1 MILRARVAR
10 AMAKRET
17 NMNTAAVPVR
27 EKSAKRWMLWAG
39 RVLSLWPAFVIVL
52 SATWKLTRNPAYVVE
67 FARIGWPES
76 ALTLL
81 ACLQL
86 GCIILFII
94 PPTAVLGAV
103 LLTGYLGGAIAAY
116 TRIGEPYPVLVPLS
130 TSVIAWAGIW
140 LRDGRLRALLPIRR
154 GILRP

>member
-1 MILRARVAR
+1 
-10 AMAKRET
+10 
-17 NMNTAAVPVR
+17 MNADVPLG
-27 EKSAKRWMLWAG
+27 EMKGKRWLRWAG
-39 RVLSLWPAFVIVL
+39 WVLSLWPVFVVAT
-52 SATWKLTRNPAYVVE
+52 SAHWKLTRNPAYVVE

-116 TRIGEPYPVLVPLS
+116 TRMGEPYPVLVPLS
-130 TSVIAWAGIW
+130 TSVIAWAGIY
-140 LRDGRLRALLPIRR
+140 LRDERLRALLPLRAAVRR
-154 GILRP
+154 P

>member
-1 MILRARVAR
+1 
-10 AMAKRET
+10 
-17 NMNTAAVPVR
+17 MNTAAVPVR

-52 SATWKLTRNPAYVVE
+52 SATWKLSRNAPYVAE

-76 ALTLL
+76 ALTGL
-81 ACLQL
+81 ALLQL
-86 GCIILFII
+86 SCLALYLI

-116 TRIGEPYPVLVPLS
+116 VRIGEPYPVLVPLS
-130 TSVIAWAGIW
+130 TSLIAWAGIF
-140 LRDGRLRALLPIRR
+140 LRDERLRALLPIRR
-154 GILRP
+154 GAAHK